1 MSKLV
6 FNGKKRHLNNC
17 VVSLVVLE
25 VVADVLGEAKV
36 VEAGLVENE
45 LA

>member
-1 MSKLV
+1 MA
-6 FNGKKRHLNNC
+6 FNGKKRHLYNC
-17 VVSLVVLE
+17 VVGLVVLE

>member
-1 MSKLV
+1 
-6 FNGKKRHLNNC
+6 
-17 VVSLVVLE
+17 VVLE

-36 VEAGLVENE
+36 VEAGLVKNE